1 MLTEHVL
8 IRRKENDLVILL
20 RLCDILQVEVCKRVL
35 NSSDKVREEVLL
47 RKRIFHSTLS
57 PRKLSGQ
64 WWTLILISRVF
75 PHLRFLME
83 SFFEDVPERK

>member
-1 MLTEHVL
+1 
-8 IRRKENDLVILL
+8 
-20 RLCDILQVEVCKRVL
+20 
-35 NSSDKVREEVLL
+35 
-47 RKRIFHSTLS
+47 LS